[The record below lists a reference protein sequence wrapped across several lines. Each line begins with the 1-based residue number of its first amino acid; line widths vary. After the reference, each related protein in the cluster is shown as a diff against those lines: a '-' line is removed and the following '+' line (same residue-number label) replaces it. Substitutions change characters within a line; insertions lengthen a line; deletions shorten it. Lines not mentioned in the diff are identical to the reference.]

1 MLDSDLKS
9 ILGEKYND
17 SFFEQASSLS
27 NVLNNE
33 GILVFDS
40 FISPKGLIKLQKE
53 AAELKPN
60 SYKSSSEYNVYVSDY
75 DDKFPPE
82 SPRNRIMSTTK
93 KCIPNDLIPKD
104 SILQRLYDSSFL
116 KSFFCDL
123 LGKDNLYPYQ
133 DSLSSININYYDKGD
148 ALGWHFDNSDFTITL
163 LVKNCT
169 KGGVYEFFNDM
180 RYKDG
185 KEDYDFVEKILD
197 NEVSGT
203 KVESLEG
210 DLMIFKGNKSI
221 HQVTAVEEGERI
233 LVTFN
238 YNEKKGVSLSEQ
250 SRKTFFGRIK

>member
-1 MLDSDLKS
+1 MIDTNLKNIFGSEYSEDFFSKGSSYSSKLEKDGILIFNSFIGTDGLKTLQDEANDLK
-9 ILGEKYND
+9 KH
-17 SFFEQASSLS
+17 
-27 NVLNNE
+27 
-33 GILVFDS
+33 
-40 FISPKGLIKLQKE
+40 
-53 AAELKPN
+53 
-60 SYKSSSEYNVYVSDY
+60 SYRSSSEYNVYISEYDKTFSSD
-75 DDKFPPE
+75 
-82 SPRNRIMSTTK
+82 SPRNRIMSTSK

-116 KSFFCDL
+116 KDFFCEL
-123 LGKDNLYPYQ
+123 LDKENLYPYE

-148 ALGWHFDNSDFTITL
+148 ALGWHFDNSDYTITL
-163 LVKNCT
+163 LIKNCT

-185 KEDYDFVEKILD
+185 KEDYAFVEKILD

-203 KVESLEG
+203 KIDSFEG

-238 YNEKKGVSLSEQ
+238 YNEKIGVSLSEK
-250 SRKTFFGRIK
+250 SRKTFFGRI